1 MKKVIKL
8 PVIKHK
14 NFITRKTFQINPS
27 FLITLDHDRKHL
39 RLIK

>member
-8 PVIKHK
+8 PVIQPKKH
-14 NFITRKTFQINPS
+14 ITTKTIQSNPS

-39 RLIK
+39 RSV

>member
-14 NFITRKTFQINPS
+14 NFITKKTFQINPS
-27 FLITLDHDRKHL
+27 FLITLDHDKNYL
-39 RLIK
+39 RVAK